1 MATRRQFLAVIAS
14 ACGLTPPIAWLLRP
28 SPVETMAGLFPVQKS
43 DEEWRR
49 ALTAEQYKVLQHQAT
64 ERPFTS
70 PLNREKRPGTFQCA
84 GCGRRLFD
92 SATKFESGTGWPS
105 FWQPL
110 DRAVGTRL
118 DRSWLMIRTEVH
130 CADCGGH
137 LGHVFEDGPA
147 PTGLRYCLNGVAL
160 RFEARDA
167 ERS

>member
-1 MATRRQFLAVIAS
+1 MPTRRQFLAVAAS
-14 ACGLTPPIAWLLRP
+14 ACGLAPPIVWLLRP
-28 SPVETMAGLFPVQKS
+28 SPVETMVGVFPVQKS

-49 ALTAEQYKVLQHQAT
+49 ALTAEQYEVLRHQAT

-70 PLNREKRPGTFQCA
+70 PLNREKRQGTFQCA

-118 DRSWLMIRTEVH
+118 DRSWLMVRTVGAILDTCSRMVRH
-130 CADCGGH
+130 RQ
-137 LGHVFEDGPA
+137 V
-147 PTGLRYCLNGVAL
+147 
-160 RFEARDA
+160 
-167 ERS
+167 